1 MRFYHLTGPGPIA
14 QTLRLATATR
24 PSAESLERDQVLIEV
39 AVASINPADYKIPE
53 LGFVAK
59 AIMPFPKT
67 PGMDFG
73 GRVVA
78 IGPDILHIKTG
89 DRVIGRMNPLNS
101 AGSLSEYVVA
111 AYDDVAV
118 LPETVPL
125 DQAGAAATAALTAY
139 QSIVPFVE
147 MGDKIFINGGSG
159 GTGTFG
165 IQIAKALGCH
175 VTVSCS
181 TAKVSLCRDLGA
193 DEIIDYKTTD
203 VTAAL
208 CRKGKVF
215 TLAVDNVGN
224 SPANLFPNAK
234 NFLLSEGKF
243 KFVGGGVSF
252 AVVKNI
258 LPSILLPSLLGGSN
272 HKFEVFAT
280 KNSHEDMAQI
290 STWMG
295 EGKLK
300 TVIDSTFAFEDVLK
314 AYQKLKQGSTRG
326 KILVRVREV
335 KRVIETV
342 RDELNGV

>member
-1 MRFYHLTGPGPIA
+1 M
-14 QTLRLATATR
+14 
-24 PSAESLERDQVLIEV
+24 D
-39 AVASINPADYKIPE
+39 
-53 LGFVAK
+53 LG
-59 AIMPFPKT
+59 
-67 PGMDFG
+67 GH
-73 GRVVA
+73 VVA

-111 AYDDVAV
+111 AYDDIAV

-125 DQAGAAATAALTAY
+125 DQAGVAATAALTAY
-139 QSIVPFVE
+139 QSIVPFVKKA
-147 MGDKIFINGGSG
+147 DKVFINGGSS
-159 GTGTFG
+159 GT
-165 IQIAKALGCH
+165 
-175 VTVSCS
+175 
-181 TAKVSLCRDLGA
+181 
-193 DEIIDYKTTD
+193 

-208 CRKGKVF
+208 CGKGKVF

-224 SPANLFPNAK
+224 SPANLFPSAK

-243 KFVGGGVSF
+243 KFVGGAFSF

-258 LPSILLPSLLGGSN
+258 LPSILLPSLLDGSN

-295 EGKLK
+295 GGKLK

-314 AYQKLKQGSTRG
+314 ANQKLKQGSTRG
-326 KILVRVREV
+326 KILVRVREG
-335 KRVIETV
+335 KRVIETL
-342 RDELNGV
+342 RDELN

>member
-1 MRFYHLTGPGPIA
+1 
-14 QTLRLATATR
+14 
-24 PSAESLERDQVLIEV
+24 
-39 AVASINPADYKIPE
+39 
-53 LGFVAK
+53 
-59 AIMPFPKT
+59 MPFPKT

-111 AYDDVAV
+111 AYDDIAV

-125 DQAGAAATAALTAY
+125 DQAGVAATAALTAY
-139 QSIVPFVE
+139 QSIVPFVKK
-147 MGDKIFINGGSG
+147 GDKVFINGGSG

-181 TAKVSLCRDLGA
+181 TAKVSLCRDLG
-193 DEIIDYKTTD
+193 
-203 VTAAL
+203 
-208 CRKGKVF
+208 
-215 TLAVDNVGN
+215 
-224 SPANLFPNAK
+224 
-234 NFLLSEGKF
+234 
-243 KFVGGGVSF
+243 
-252 AVVKNI
+252 
-258 LPSILLPSLLGGSN
+258 GSN

-300 TVIDSTFAFEDVLK
+300 TVIDSTLAFEDLLK
-314 AYQKLKQGSTRG
+314 AYQKLKQGSARG
-326 KILVRVREV
+326 KILVRVREG

-342 RDELNGV
+342 RDELN